1 MTNHFDVLSK
11 GRVLILKVINDFSIE
26 QLNKIPEG
34 FNNNIA
40 WNVAHLLVTQQLL
53 CYKFSGLPLSVSD
66 EMVEKYKKGTSP
78 SDDMSQEE
86 FEDIKRLFLE
96 LPNKLEIDFNNG
108 LFQSY
113 ASYTTSV
120 NVTLTD
126 VNSAIVFNNFHEGI
140 HLGVIL
146 GLRKLV

>member
-11 GRVLILKVINDFSIE
+11 GRALILKVINDYSIS
-26 QLNKIPEG
+26 QLNKTPAG

-40 WNVAHLLVTQQLL
+40 WNVGHLVVTQQLL
-53 CYKFSGLPLSVSD
+53 CYKFSGLPLTVSD

-78 SDDMSQEE
+78 KEDISLEE
-86 FEDIKRLFLE
+86 FEDIKRLFVE
-96 LPNKLEIDFNNG
+96 LPMKLENDLNNG
-108 LFQSY
+108 LFKSY
-113 ASYTTSV
+113 QSYTTSV

-126 VNSAIVFNNFHEGI
+126 ITSAIIFNNFHEGI
-140 HLGVIL
+140 HLGIIL